1 MLAQICDT
9 LLSSSVLED
18 EGSASH
24 DLISDT
30 AAAKTSDLA
39 AEPSACIV
47 CPRPTCGRLL
57 CSEPALPRY
66 DTIV

>member
-1 MLAQICDT
+1 MLPRACRNLLMLAQICDT

-39 AEPSACIV
+39 AEPSA
-47 CPRPTCGRLL
+47 L
-57 CSEPALPRY
+57 PASARTSTAS
-66 DTIV
+66 D